1 MKRKALAFHL
11 FFILALSPLWAQ
23 GIRKPVW
30 AGQFY
35 SANPQELSRQIEQW
49 LNEADYKPQY
59 GYQLKA
65 LIVPHAGYIYSG
77 KVAARAYK
85 QVLGQ
90 EFDAIV
96 IIGPSHHFGFR
107 GCSVY
112 QKGAYVSPLG
122 TVHVD
127 QVLSR
132 ELSRATGF
140 GFIPEAHAKE
150 HSIEVQIP
158 FIQQT
163 LPDTKI
169 IPVVMGVPSK
179 NQIDRLAKGIMDI
192 ALKSKILV
200 IVSTDMSHYLS
211 KEQANKKDKNTIDLI
226 VSKDIKEL
234 ENRLLNRENILCGG
248 AGVASSLQ
256 YAMGLGKTL
265 VDCLYYDDSSSAG
278 GPESQVVGY
287 MSAAVYVKKEEDEFV
302 LSQKEKEELLTISR
316 TAIQSYV
323 KDRRIV
329 CPEPQSPQLHA
340 NRGAFVT
347 LERRGRL
354 RGCIGFIEPI
364 GPLYKTVAQAAVY
377 AACRDARFP
386 PLSPS
391 ELAGL
396 EIEISVLTVPR
407 KIDDISEIEVG
418 KHGLI
423 IAKGP
428 REGLLLPQVAT
439 ENNWSRKEFLAQT
452 CLKAGLPKD
461 AWKTDVDIYIFEA
474 IVFH

>member
-1 MKRKALAFHL
+1 MKRNASVFLL
-11 FFILALSPLWAQ
+11 LFILALNPLQAQ
-23 GIRKPVW
+23 GDRMPVW

-35 SANPQELSRQIEQW
+35 SASPQKLSQQIEQW
-49 LNEADYKPQY
+49 LAEADYRPQY

-65 LIVPHAGYIYSG
+65 LIVPHAGYMYSG
-77 KVAARAYK
+77 KVAAHAYK

-90 EFDAIV
+90 EFDAVV

-107 GCSVY
+107 GCSIY
-112 QKGAYVSPLG
+112 RKGGYVSPLG
-122 TVHVD
+122 TVPVD
-127 QVLSR
+127 QALSR

-150 HSIEVQIP
+150 HSVEVQIP
-158 FIQQT
+158 FIQRT
-163 LPDTKI
+163 IPDTKI
-169 IPVVMGVPSK
+169 IPVVMGVPSREL
-179 NQIDRLAKGIMDI
+179 IDRLAKGIMDI
-192 ALKSKILV
+192 ASKSRIIV

-226 VSKDIKEL
+226 VSKDIKDL
-234 ENRLLNRENILCGG
+234 ENRILDRENILCGG
-248 AGVASSLQ
+248 AGVVTSLQ
-256 YAMGLGKTL
+256 YAMGLGETL
-265 VDCLYYDDSSSAG
+265 VDFLCYDDSSSAG

-287 MSAAVYVKKEEDEFV
+287 MSAAVYAKKEADEFI
-302 LSQKEKEELLTISR
+302 LSQREKDELLRIGR

-323 KDRRIV
+323 KEKRIV
-329 CPEPQSPQLHA
+329 CPEPHSSQLYVK
-340 NRGAFVT
+340 RGAFVT
-347 LERRGRL
+347 LRKSGRL
-354 RGCIGFIEPI
+354 RGCIGFIEPV

-386 PLSPS
+386 PLAPS

-396 EIEISVLTVPR
+396 EMEISVLTVPR

-418 KHGLI
+418 RHGLI

-439 ENNWSRKEFLAQT
+439 ENKWSKTEFLEQT

-461 AWKTDVDIYIFEA
+461 TWKTEVDIYIFEA
-474 IVFH
+474 SVFH

>member
-1 MKRKALAFHL
+1 MKNKASAFLL
-11 FFILALSPLWAQ
+11 FFILVLSPLRAQ

-35 SANPQELSRQIEQW
+35 SASPQELSKQIKHW
-49 LNEADYKPQY
+49 LDEADYKPQY

-65 LIVPHAGYIYSG
+65 LIVPHAGYMYSG
-77 KVAARAYK
+77 EVAAHAYK

-90 EFDAIV
+90 EFDAVV

-107 GCSVY
+107 GCSIY
-112 QKGAYVSPLG
+112 LKGGYVSPFG
-122 TVHVD
+122 TVNVD

-150 HSIEVQIP
+150 HAIEVQIP

-163 LPDTKI
+163 IPDTKI
-169 IPVVMGVPSK
+169 IPVVMGIPSRDM
-179 NQIDRLAKGIMDI
+179 IGRLAKGIMDI

-200 IVSTDMSHYLS
+200 IVSTDMSHYLP
-211 KEQANKKDKNTIDLI
+211 KEQANKKDRETIDLI
-226 VSKDIKEL
+226 VSRNIKEL

-248 AGVASSLQ
+248 AGVVTSLQ
-256 YAMGLGKTL
+256 YAMDLGETL
-265 VDCLYYDDSSSAG
+265 VDFLCYDDSSSAG

-287 MSAAVYVKKEEDEFV
+287 MAAAVYVKEEADEFV
-302 LSQKEKEELLTISR
+302 LSHREKDELLRIGR

-323 KDRRIV
+323 KEKRIV
-329 CPEPQSPQLHA
+329 CPEPHSSQLYA
-340 NRGAFVT
+340 RRGAFVT
-347 LERRGRL
+347 LKKRGRL
-354 RGCIGFIEPI
+354 RGCIGFIEPV

-396 EIEISVLTVPR
+396 EIEISVLTIPR

-418 KHGLI
+418 RHGLI

-428 REGLLLPQVAT
+428 SKGLLLPQVAT
-439 ENNWSRKEFLAQT
+439 ENSWSRTEFLEQT
-452 CLKAGLPKD
+452 CLKAGLPKE
-461 AWKTDVDIYIFEA
+461 AWKTNVDIYIFEA